1 MDQKRNWVEIVK
13 MARPTMPPNELE
25 PSTRST
31 IAVVRNQRML
41 LPAWFARLAGVALV
55 VIASTASAAGTA
67 TAAGTSTART
77 STATGSAGTAV
88 GFGTRLVDIQC
99 AAAEFFSVQRCNGFL
114 GFAGIRH
121 FDKCKSPRTA
131 GVTIGDQA
139 DLIDFAVRLKQGTQF
154 RFRGAVRE
162 VANKKL
168 LHGFPF
174 PGEPTQDVRF
184 SSAG

>member
-1 MDQKRNWVEIVK
+1 
-13 MARPTMPPNELE
+13 MPPNELE
-25 PSTRST
+25 ASTLST

-55 VIASTASAAGTA
+55 VIASTTAAGTA

-99 AAAEFFSVQRCNGFL
+99 AAAEFFAVQRCNGFL

-131 GVTIGDQA
+131 SVTIGDQA
-139 DLIDFAVRLKQGTQF
+139 DLIDFAVRLKQRAQF
-154 RFRGAVRE
+154 RFRGTVRE

-174 PGEPTQDVRF
+174 PGVPTQDVRF

>member
-1 MDQKRNWVEIVK
+1 
-13 MARPTMPPNELE
+13 MPPNELE

-139 DLIDFAVRLKQGTQF
+139 DLIDFAVRLKQRAQF